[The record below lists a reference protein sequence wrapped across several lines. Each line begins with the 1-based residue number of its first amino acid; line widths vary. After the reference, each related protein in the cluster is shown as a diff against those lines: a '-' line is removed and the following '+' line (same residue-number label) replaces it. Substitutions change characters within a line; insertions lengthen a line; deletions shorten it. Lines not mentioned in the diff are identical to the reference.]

1 MAAQVVVIKKL
12 LYEILVIFNQP
23 DGSTSCGN
31 INYDILVKVD
41 SPDGSTY

>member
-12 LYEILVIFNQP
+12 LHEILVIFNQP